1 MEEGPHTPHRIMHPH
16 RHVITIK
23 NRTPV
28 INVGK

>member
-23 NRTPV
+23 IGPQLLM
-28 INVGK
+28 